1 MNKIEW
7 TDDLSVGIDLIDN
20 QHQTW
25 VEHYNR
31 AVEAIDAQHGV
42 AQISRSLEFLSDYTE
57 THFATEEQ
65 AMTESAYPELEEHK
79 AKHDALRKTISD
91 MMEEFIE
98 DGATDR
104 LAQSVE
110 TFLGNWL
117 IKHIQEVDLRFAAFT
132 RESDN
137 PASPE
142 L

>member
-7 TDDLSVGIDLIDN
+7 TNDLSIGIDLIDN

-25 VEHYNR
+25 IEHYNR
-31 AVEAIDAQHGV
+31 AVEAIEAQHEV

-57 THFATEEQ
+57 THFSTEEQ
-65 AMTESAYPELEEHK
+65 AMAESAYPELEEHK
-79 AKHDALRKTISD
+79 AKHNALRKTLSA

-98 DGATDR
+98 DGATDI
-104 LAQSVE
+104 LAESVE

-117 IKHIQEVDLRFAAFT
+117 IKHIKEVDMRFAAFART
-132 RESDN
+132 SGT
-137 PASPE
+137 

>member
-1 MNKIEW
+1 MGYI
-7 TDDLSVGIDLIDN
+7 
-20 QHQTW
+20 Q
-25 VEHYNR
+25 
-31 AVEAIDAQHGV
+31 
-42 AQISRSLEFLSDYTE
+42 
-57 THFATEEQ
+57 
-65 AMTESAYPELEEHK
+65 EHK

-132 RESDN
+132 RESGN
-137 PASPE
+137 R
-142 L
+142 